1 VHSYQI
7 LTFLFFAG
15 LVAAQTPAAPKAKPA
30 PGKPAAPKAATPK
43 KVQPATGAHT
53 PAKSSIAPA
62 STSSAATTS
71 AASGDQPVMTI
82 GKEQVTAREFEQF
95 VQALPEQY
103 RAAAQGPMKRQI
115 AEQYGQVRVMAQ
127 EARRRGLDKDPSVQS
142 QINFQTENLLAG
154 ALFRQMQN
162 DTAPDEATL
171 RKAYDEHKGE
181 FEKAA
186 AKHILIRFKG
196 SPVPVREGKQ
206 ELSEEEALAKANE
219 VRKRLLAGEDFAK
232 LAKEESDDVG
242 SGVNGGDL
250 GSFGRNQMVKP
261 FEEVAFSLPI
271 GQLSEPVK
279 TQFGYHVIKVEKRE
293 AQTFDQ
299 ARPQLEQR
307 MKPEAARAA
316 ADKLKTE
323 ANIKLNDA
331 YFGPAQPATPPPA
344 AGAGA
349 APGAGASPGAGA
361 APPSPAEP
369 KPAAPKP

>member
-1 VHSYQI
+1 
-7 LTFLFFAG
+7 
-15 LVAAQTPAAPKAKPA
+15 
-30 PGKPAAPKAATPK
+30 
-43 KVQPATGAHT
+43 
-53 PAKSSIAPA
+53 
-62 STSSAATTS
+62 
-71 AASGDQPVMTI
+71 MTI
-82 GKEQVTAREFEQF
+82 GTEQVTAREFEQF

-162 DTAPDEATL
+162 ESAPDEAAL
-171 RKAYDEHKGE
+171 RKAFDEHKGE
-181 FEKAA
+181 FEKTQAR
-186 AKHILIRFKG
+186 HILIRFKG

-206 ELSEEEALAKANE
+206 DLSEEEALAKATE

-261 FEEVAFSLPI
+261 FEEAAFAAPL
-271 GQLSEPVK
+271 GQVLEPVK
-279 TQFGYHVIKVEKRE
+279 TQFGYHIIKVEKRE

-299 ARPQLEQR
+299 ARPQLEQK
-307 MKPEAARAA
+307 MKPDAARAA
-316 ADKLKTE
+316 ADKLKSN
-323 ANIKLNDA
+323 ANIKLNEA
-331 YFGPAQPATPPPA
+331 YFGPAQPPA
-344 AGAGA
+344 APAGSAPDPHGHQPGA
-349 APGAGASPGAGA
+349 APESGAVTPDASA
-361 APPSPAEP
+361 P